1 MATVNKHSLREE
13 FDTLK
18 GQFESLCAAGKMN
31 EDSRALFK
39 ALLMLF
45 ELLMAVFMEKHTP
58 KSNANSSLPSSQSPN
73 EETALARPGTKGKGP
88 EHHDARTAN
97 TRTVEHVEHRTVAHC
112 EHCGEDLRPIAS
124 HHHERRTRI
133 DIVFEKTVTHVDAE
147 TKRCPRCHTDTRAPF
162 PPEMA
167 GATLHYG
174 PGLKAYV
181 VHLLVAQMLSL
192 KRVAQSVHAL
202 IGQTLSETTLLR
214 CLSQLH
220 QALAEWEHRA
230 IERLLAHPAMHADE
244 TSLRVNGKNR
254 WIHVYCAGHIT
265 LKRLHP
271 KRGREAIEAIGVIP
285 RYGGVVIHDC
295 WASYLSYEHC
305 GHGLCGA
312 HLLRELTFIV
322 DAHDYTWAKR
332 MKRLLV
338 HTCHEVAQRDDK
350 TLTDDEYKALLK
362 RYRTIVTQGENEL
375 PPIPARRNGQL
386 RIPEQSDHSFH
397 GKVIT
402 DSIAK

>member
-1 MATVNKHSLREE
+1 
-13 FDTLK
+13 
-18 GQFESLCAAGKMN
+18 MN

-88 EHHDARTAN
+88 QHHDVRTAN

-112 EHCGEDLRPIAS
+112 ARCGEDLRPIAS

-162 PPEMA
+162 PAEMA
-167 GATLHYG
+167 GGTLHYG

-192 KRVAQSVHAL
+192 KRVAQSVARPHR
-202 IGQTLSETTLLR
+202 SDPLR
-214 CLSQLH
+214 SDLPPVPLPTPSGTGRVG
-220 QALAEWEHRA
+220 APRHRA
-230 IERLLAHPAMHADE
+230 PPHLPGHARRRNLAA
-244 TSLRVNGKNR
+244 RQRKNH
-254 WIHVYCAGHIT
+254 WIHVYSAGHIT

-271 KRGREAIEAIGVIP
+271 KRGREAIEAIGI
-285 RYGGVVIHDC
+285 
-295 WASYLSYEHC
+295 
-305 GHGLCGA
+305 
-312 HLLRELTFIV
+312 
-322 DAHDYTWAKR
+322 
-332 MKRLLV
+332 
-338 HTCHEVAQRDDK
+338 
-350 TLTDDEYKALLK
+350 
-362 RYRTIVTQGENEL
+362 
-375 PPIPARRNGQL
+375 IPATAAWSSTTAGPR
-386 RIPEQSDHSFH
+386 
-397 GKVIT
+397 T
-402 DSIAK
+402 